1 MKELID
7 PAILR
12 AGRFEYHVEIGL
24 PDDKGRADI
33 LKIHTATMFKNG
45 TIDPNIQLDDIVRES
60 KNYTGA
66 DIE

>member
-45 TIDPNIQLDDIVRES
+45 TIDPNI
-60 KNYTGA
+60 
-66 DIE
+66 